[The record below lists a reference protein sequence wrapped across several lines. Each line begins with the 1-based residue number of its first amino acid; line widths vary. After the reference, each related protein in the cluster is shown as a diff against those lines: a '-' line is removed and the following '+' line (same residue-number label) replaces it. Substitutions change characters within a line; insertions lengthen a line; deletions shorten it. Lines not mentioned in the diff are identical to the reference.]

1 MQQDKELDK
10 QRIRRH
16 NMDNKDKE
24 MIKRTVRGLYRDN
37 LISFEIKDDK
47 RICIEVQGKA
57 YGDGYSSYVCAR
69 YKDGVW
75 QESQIGGRSDLS
87 SIDIL
92 EKKLG
97 VDNLKKLSCIELD
110 ECYD

>member
-1 MQQDKELDK
+1 MDIIKDIVKNLFC
-10 QRIRRH
+10 H
-16 NMDNKDKE
+16 NLSEIEFNDNKLKILVE
-24 MIKRTVRGLYRDN
+24 
-37 LISFEIKDDK
+37 
-47 RICIEVQGKA
+47 GKA
-57 YGDGYSSYVCAR
+57 YGDGYSSYVRAK

-87 SIDIL
+87 SINRL

-97 VDNLKKLSCIELD
+97 IDNLKKLSVIELD

>member
-1 MQQDKELDK
+1 MKEIADKEQNTIKNIVKRVFGYDLEEIEFNGNK
-10 QRIRRH
+10 LRIVV
-16 NMDNKDKE
+16 E
-24 MIKRTVRGLYRDN
+24 
-37 LISFEIKDDK
+37 
-47 RICIEVQGKA
+47 GKA

-97 VDNLKKLSCIELD
+97 VDNLKKLSVIELV

>member
-1 MQQDKELDK
+1 
-10 QRIRRH
+10 
-16 NMDNKDKE
+16 MDNKDKE

-75 QESQIGGRSDLS
+75 QGSEIGGRSDLS

>member
-1 MQQDKELDK
+1 MKE
-10 QRIRRH
+10 IAG
-16 NMDNKDKE
+16 KE
-24 MIKRTVRGLYRDN
+24 QNT
-37 LISFEIKDDK
+37 IKDIVKRMFGYNLKEVEFNGDK
-47 RICIEVQGKA
+47 LKIFVEGKA
-57 YGDGYSSYVCAR
+57 YGDGYSSYVSAK
-69 YKDGVW
+69 YKDGMW
-75 QESQIGGRSDLS
+75 FESSYDGDRDKS

>member
-1 MQQDKELDK
+1 MTEIADKEQNTIKNIVKRVFGYALEEVKFNGDK
-10 QRIRRH
+10 LKIFV
-16 NMDNKDKE
+16 E
-24 MIKRTVRGLYRDN
+24 
-37 LISFEIKDDK
+37 
-47 RICIEVQGKA
+47 GKA

-75 QESQIGGRSDLS
+75 QGSEI
-87 SIDIL
+87 IL

>member
-1 MQQDKELDK
+1 MKEIADKE
-10 QRIRRH
+10 Q
-16 NMDNKDKE
+16 N
-24 MIKRTVRGLYRDN
+24 T
-37 LISFEIKDDK
+37 IKDIVKRVFGYDLEEVEFNGDK
-47 RICIEVQGKA
+47 LRILVEGKA
-57 YGDGYSSYVCAR
+57 YGDGYSSYVRAK
-69 YKDGVW
+69 YKNGVW
-75 QESQIGGRSDLS
+75 QESQIEGRSDLS

>member
-1 MQQDKELDK
+1 MKKIANKE
-10 QRIRRH
+10 Q
-16 NMDNKDKE
+16 N
-24 MIKRTVRGLYRDN
+24 T
-37 LISFEIKDDK
+37 IKDIVKRMFGYNLKEVEFNGDK
-47 RICIEVQGKA
+47 LKIFVEGKA
-57 YGDGYSSYVCAR
+57 YGDSYSSYVSAK
-69 YKDGVW
+69 YKDGMW
-75 QESQIGGRSDLS
+75 FESSYDGDRDKS

>member
-1 MQQDKELDK
+1 
-10 QRIRRH
+10 
-16 NMDNKDKE
+16 MDNKDKE
-24 MIKRTVRGLYRDN
+24 MFKRTVRGLYRDN

-57 YGDGYSSYVCAR
+57 YGDGYSSYVRAK

-75 QESQIGGRSDLS
+75 QESQIGGNSDLS
-87 SIDIL
+87 SINAL
-92 EKKLG
+92 EKILG
-97 VDNLKKLSCIELD
+97 IENLKKLSVIELV

>member
-1 MQQDKELDK
+1 MKDIANKE
-10 QRIRRH
+10 QNI
-16 NMDNKDKE
+16 
-24 MIKRTVRGLYRDN
+24 
-37 LISFEIKDDK
+37 IKDIVKRMFGYNLEKVEFNGDK
-47 RICIEVQGKA
+47 LKIFVEGKA
-57 YGDGYSSYVCAR
+57 YGDGYSSYVCAE

-75 QESQIGGRSDLS
+75 QGSEIGGRSDLS

>member
-1 MQQDKELDK
+1 
-10 QRIRRH
+10 
-16 NMDNKDKE
+16 MDNKDKE
-24 MIKRTVRGLYRDN
+24 MIKRKVRGLYRDN

-57 YGDGYSSYVCAR
+57 YGDGYSSYVRAK

-75 QESQIGGRSDLS
+75 QESQIGGNSDLS
-87 SIDIL
+87 SINAL
-92 EKKLG
+92 EKILG
-97 VDNLKKLSCIELD
+97 IENLKKLSVIELV

>member
-1 MQQDKELDK
+1 MKEIADKE
-10 QRIRRH
+10 QNTI
-16 NMDNKDKE
+16 KDIVKRMFGYNLKE
-24 MIKRTVRGLYRDN
+24 IEFNGDN
-37 LISFEIKDDK
+37 LKIFVE
-47 RICIEVQGKA
+47 GKA
-57 YGDGYSSYVCAR
+57 YGDGYSSYVSAK
-69 YKDGVW
+69 YKDGMW
-75 QESQIGGRSDLS
+75 FESSYGGDRDKS